1 MSTFISVTPNLIV
14 SDVAASTRFYRDVLG
29 FAIKQ
34 AVPPEA
40 PHVFVWLERDGV
52 PVFLNAR
59 HAAAEDYP
67 GVDSRPAGGTA
78 ALFFLVSD
86 VDALHVSVAP
96 HASVLMPLKTQFY
109 GMREFAIADLDG
121 HILTFAQRV
130 G

>member
-1 MSTFISVTPNLIV
+1 MSQP
-14 SDVAASTRFYRDVLG
+14 
-29 FAIKQ
+29 
-34 AVPPEA
+34 
-40 PHVFVWLERDGV
+40 
-52 PVFLNAR
+52 AR
-59 HAAAEDYP
+59 GSIATCWGLRSSRPSHPRRRTCSCGSSATAEDYP